1 MRQSRERRVDVRDA
15 ARLAELGNQI
25 VDLGSERRRL
35 GDGTTGLTDHTDEVL
50 PLAHTHPPSLVE
62 PVPQSLPIA
71 AGRCFGHTGQRGP
84 IRPKPS
90 VVLAPVSSTNDQGEW
105 LAAYVGR
112 VASLVEDAGRL
123 NVRLAGEWAA
133 RSLED
138 SEWTVDTLTAD
149 LIEAWDQL
157 TPLAERG
164 LDLWLELVQQA
175 IRPGQPS

>member
-1 MRQSRERRVDVRDA
+1 
-15 ARLAELGNQI
+15 
-25 VDLGSERRRL
+25 
-35 GDGTTGLTDHTDEVL
+35 
-50 PLAHTHPPSLVE
+50 
-62 PVPQSLPIA
+62 
-71 AGRCFGHTGQRGP
+71 
-84 IRPKPS
+84 
-90 VVLAPVSSTNDQGEW
+90 VSSTNDQGEW